1 MKIQTGSHDSFLKP
15 IQISNILIVTK
26 KHLDNRDILP
36 IFVHTNKAS
45 LLHTL
50 GRTGFGSGFSSNLR
64 VSLYSLMYLLG
75 SSKMNK
81 TRYRKVFK
89 EDV

>member
-1 MKIQTGSHDSFLKP
+1 MKIQTGSHDSFLKA

-50 GRTGFGSGFSSNLR
+50 GRTGFGSGFSSKPPSVTVFTN
-64 VSLYSLMYLLG
+64 VSFG
-75 SSKMNK
+75 Q
-81 TRYRKVFK
+81 F
-89 EDV
+89 

>member
-1 MKIQTGSHDSFLKP
+1 M
-15 IQISNILIVTK
+15 IVTN

-50 GRTGFGSGFSSNLR
+50 GRTGFGSGFSSKPPNVTVFTN
-64 VSLYSLMYLLG
+64 VSFG
-75 SSKMNK
+75 Q
-81 TRYRKVFK
+81 F
-89 EDV
+89 